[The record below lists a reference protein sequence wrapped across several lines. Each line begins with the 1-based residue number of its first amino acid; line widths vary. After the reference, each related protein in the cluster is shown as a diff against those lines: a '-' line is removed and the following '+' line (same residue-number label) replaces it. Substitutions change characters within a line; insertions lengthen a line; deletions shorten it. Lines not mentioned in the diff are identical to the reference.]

1 MILLGAG
8 ASKPFGIPTLQE
20 FSNDFI
26 NDLKNRGYE
35 DLVFDIQSVLEKFGM
50 PLDFESIY
58 STLESLYNPLN
69 FVKKAGPAVVY
80 FLKNPEILPKSNDF
94 SQALQE
100 ARNIIYNKCTVSDE
114 NFPTVRSCYD
124 GLIRSVN
131 SMMSK
136 EGKKWER
143 GTALIDVTNVIF
155 TTNYDMSL
163 EWYFNE
169 KEKGY
174 MDGYEP
180 VSPFIKKY
188 NPQIL
193 YRMNSGDS
201 KNRIIKLHGSI
212 WQFIRNKEMI
222 KTNVNPYSNLLPY
235 KINVEEQM
243 MIYPTKEKDILN
255 HQYFPFFHLYKNWN
269 WSRLIVIGFSFRD
282 EPINST
288 IIENMITI
296 PESRMIIVNP
306 HPEEV
311 LINLQTYT
319 ASYLSNKIPVD
330 RIHLIQ
336 GKFGEES
343 TFKQIFDMSNE
354 IYGK

>member
-20 FSNDFI
+20 FSEDFI
-26 NDLKNRGYE
+26 TDLVNRGYE
-35 DLVFDIQSVLEKFGM
+35 DLVNDIQSVLEKFGM

-58 STLESLYNPLN
+58 STLESLDNPLN

-80 FLKNPEILPKSNDF
+80 FLKNPEILPSSNDF

-100 ARNIIYNKCTVSDE
+100 ARNIIYDKCTILD
-114 NFPTVRSCYD
+114 NFPTVKSCYD
-124 GLIRSVN
+124 GLIQSVN

-136 EGKKWER
+136 EGKKWDME
-143 GTALIDVTNVIF
+143 TTLIDVTNVIF

-163 EWYFNE
+163 ELYFME
-169 KEKGY
+169 KEVEY
-174 MDGYEP
+174 IDGYES
-180 VSPFIKKY
+180 VSPYIKVF
-188 NPQIL
+188 NPRIL
-193 YRMNSGDS
+193 NRMNSGER

-222 KTNVNPYSNLLPY
+222 KTNINPYSTLLPF
-235 KINVEEQM
+235 KINIEEQM

-255 HQYFPFFHLYKNWN
+255 HQYFPFFHLYKNWM

-288 IIENMITI
+288 IIENMISI

-311 LINLQTYT
+311 LRNLHSYS